1 MFLVI
6 GMGGNGGGGGGR
18 SGGAVGQY
26 FSESVVDV
34 FGGDGGTDGGGGQDT
49 FALGQGKCHH
59 VPGDPPL
66 KRIHGIDQR
75 FIDGVAKMIG
85 QVKRGMA
92 EIIGFTLEHGHDVV
106 VVGLQTGYLQQLSVR
121 DFVFS
126 LVWQV
131 GDYKTPTGLF
141 GNQCCI

>member
-1 MFLVI
+1 
-6 GMGGNGGGGGGR
+6 
-18 SGGAVGQY
+18 
-26 FSESVVDV
+26 VVDV

-106 VVGLQTGYLQQLSVR
+106 VVLVDGLFAAVIGEGFCL
-121 DFVFS
+121 S